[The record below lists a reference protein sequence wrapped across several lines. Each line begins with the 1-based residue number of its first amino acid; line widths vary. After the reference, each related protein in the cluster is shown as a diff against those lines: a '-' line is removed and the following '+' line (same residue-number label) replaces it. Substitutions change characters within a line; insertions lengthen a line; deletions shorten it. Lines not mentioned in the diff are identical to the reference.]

1 MNFLIVTGL
10 SGAGKSM
17 AVNALEDIGFFCID
31 NIPAGLL
38 PRILD
43 FAQQG
48 ENQLSRVAVVMDI
61 RGLHSVQETNEALEA
76 LDEKKMPY
84 DILFLDASDA
94 AIRRRYKETRRVHPM
109 TISEGIPVS
118 EAITK
123 ERQILQPLRE
133 RAKYV
138 IDTSLL
144 STAQNRERVSSLF
157 LQKGQCAMS
166 INVVSFG
173 FKYGLPQEADI
184 VFDVRCLPNPF
195 YVPELKEKT
204 GLDQEVVDYVMKFP
218 ESQELLR
225 RIESF
230 LEYALPLYVKEGKSQ
245 LMIAIGC
252 TGGKH
257 RSITF
262 ARKIGE
268 YCTKLGTVIS
278 KERGTGLIYEFSV
291 KDPEQVQKML
301 NLFGHTGRET
311 TLRIR
316 PDCFKCQKCGSFF
329 ISTAFLCCGTA
340 TDPEKEYN
348 IEFLSPRH
356 SLSQQLEGILAQYEF
371 NPHRAVRKGANTVY
385 VKSSD
390 HLEDLLT
397 FMGAGNAAM
406 RIMEQRM
413 YNDMRNKTNRLSNCE
428 TANMGK
434 TVQAAVQVRLAIETL
449 EEAGALETLPKPLQ
463 QAARLRMQYPE
474 MPLAK
479 LAEKFDPPVSKAGL
493 SHRFKRIQ
501 EAAARLNA
509 AASAQ
514 PEEQENLKEPEP
526 AGQDIAPSPQ

>member
-184 VFDVRCLPNPF
+184 VFDVR
-195 YVPELKEKT
+195 
-204 GLDQEVVDYVMKFP
+204 QEVVDYVMKFP

-268 YCTKLGTVIS
+268 YCTKLG
-278 KERGTGLIYEFSV
+278 YQPSV
-291 KDPEQVQKML
+291 QHRDA
-301 NLFGHTGRET
+301 R
-311 TLRIR
+311 R
-316 PDCFKCQKCGSFF
+316 
-329 ISTAFLCCGTA
+329 TA
-340 TDPEKEYN
+340 
-348 IEFLSPRH
+348 
-356 SLSQQLEGILAQYEF
+356 
-371 NPHRAVRKGANTVY
+371 
-385 VKSSD
+385 
-390 HLEDLLT
+390 
-397 FMGAGNAAM
+397 
-406 RIMEQRM
+406 
-413 YNDMRNKTNRLSNCE
+413 
-428 TANMGK
+428 
-434 TVQAAVQVRLAIETL
+434 
-449 EEAGALETLPKPLQ
+449 
-463 QAARLRMQYPE
+463 
-474 MPLAK
+474 
-479 LAEKFDPPVSKAGL
+479 
-493 SHRFKRIQ
+493 
-501 EAAARLNA
+501 
-509 AASAQ
+509 
-514 PEEQENLKEPEP
+514 
-526 AGQDIAPSPQ
+526 